1 MALAMATKGS
11 STMNEYF
18 TKMKGL
24 ADDMASADKRIEDD
38 ELIAYILTG
47 LNDPEY
53 DSIVTGVSN
62 RTQPISIWELY
73 TLLIFGNAIRN

>member
-1 MALAMATKGS
+1 
-11 STMNEYF
+11 MNEYF

-62 RTQPISIWELY
+62 RTQPISIGELY